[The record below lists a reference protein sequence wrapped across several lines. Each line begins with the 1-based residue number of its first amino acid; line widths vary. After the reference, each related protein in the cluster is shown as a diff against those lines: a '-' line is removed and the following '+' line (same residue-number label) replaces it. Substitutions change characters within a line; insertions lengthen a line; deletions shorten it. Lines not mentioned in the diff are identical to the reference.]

1 MEQDMTF
8 SFERQT
14 DATMTPGNA
23 VQWFVFVG
31 DRLVLIEDGAVR
43 LPTAGE
49 LAAADLLPARGE
61 LLGELD
67 RVSCFVGEIEGGEI
81 SDPFRTLDLRSAF
94 GVLPD
99 AEFAVAG
106 LGSQI
111 LHWERTSRFCSRCG
125 TATDRVLHERAM
137 RCPACGLTQ
146 YPRVSPAMI
155 VLVHRPGQVLLTRQP
170 SWPAGRYSLFAGF
183 VEPGESLEA
192 CVAREVA
199 EEGGVRIEKPR
210 YLGSQPWPFPH
221 QLMIGFHAQY
231 RSGEIVIDR
240 TELEDVRWFDLHDL
254 PQLPP
259 PLSIARRIIEWHLR
273 AQTEPDTPF
282 PPDDPFTL

>member
-1 MEQDMTF
+1 MTF
-8 SFERQT
+8 SFERRI
-14 DATMTPGNA
+14 DATAMPDDTA
-23 VQWFVFVG
+23 HWFVFAG
-31 DRLVLIEDGAVR
+31 DRLLLIDEDGVR
-43 LPTAGE
+43 LPTAAE
-49 LAAADLLPARGE
+49 LAAAGLTPSRGE
-61 LLGELD
+61 LLGDLD
-67 RVSCFVGEIEGGEI
+67 GVPCFAAEVE
-81 SDPFRTLDLRSAF
+81 SANLPDPFHTLDLRSAF
-94 GVLPD
+94 GVLPED
-99 AEFAVAG
+99 QFAVAG
-106 LGSQI
+106 FASQI
-111 LHWERTSRFCSRCG
+111 VFWDRTSRFCPQCG
-125 TATDRVLHERAM
+125 SATDRVSQERAK
-137 RCPACGLTQ
+137 RCPRCGLSQ

-199 EEGGVRIEKPR
+199 EEGGVQIESPG

-221 QLMIGFHAQY
+221 QLMIGFHARY
-231 RSGEIVIDR
+231 RSGEIVIDQ

-254 PQLPP
+254 PSLPP

-273 AQTEPDTPF
+273 AQAAPDTPF